1 MAVGKLVLL
10 RGDYREVILIIF
22 NENEKENRRK
32 KILELA
38 YTSLT
43 NFENIMILKEALNVF
58 SPNGR
63 VSQNDIRLLV

>member
-1 MAVGKLVLL
+1 VAVGKLVLL

-43 NFENIMILKEALNVF
+43 NFENIMTTYVLFNYLKRSPEEPWNVLF
-58 SPNGR
+58 
-63 VSQNDIRLLV
+63 